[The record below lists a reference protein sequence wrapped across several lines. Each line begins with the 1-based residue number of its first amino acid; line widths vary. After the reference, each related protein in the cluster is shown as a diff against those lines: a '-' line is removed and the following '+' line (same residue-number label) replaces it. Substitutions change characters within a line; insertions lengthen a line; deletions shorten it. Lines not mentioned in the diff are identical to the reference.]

1 MAVVRPTFSR
11 RGPSAPLSSLLP
23 ASSLTFAASLVLAAA
38 SLVLLVLSYA
48 YVLSLPV
55 GGGGTPAVLGA
66 GAGAGA
72 GGVLRG
78 RQPGPAPPAS
88 SSASSAGSPAS
99 PPDAPGDPAVAV
111 VGYAVSL
118 TGCPGPGGDSLA
130 DGAAVLRHSIH
141 LSSAAHPPSGSRYG
155 YRMYAI
161 VHPDAKDCMAEVER
175 AGYEVLIR
183 DVPVPVAEIGGK
195 FLREKVGSNGCCGE
209 REYVKLHAYTLV
221 RHPVVVHLDLDT
233 VVLRPMDALFD
244 AMLEGER
251 GTGARARGG
260 GCSGHVRRPYLPQ
273 GPPNRCVLHQGLQHG
288 QGGEE
293 ARGGAGGIPGP

>member
-251 GTGARARGG
+251 GTGARAGG
-260 GCSGHVRRPYLPQ
+260 GVFRSCSAPLSS
-273 GPPNRCVLHQGLQHG
+273 
-288 QGGEE
+288 
-293 ARGGAGGIPGP
+293 PGTAQ